1 MFYQYCSWD
10 KVISFLDLKQVPWC
24 FTIYYEELQPQNT
37 KIQAT
42 LRESCIAARP
52 SSDMSNFSLFIWMRL
67 FLLTHWSQD
76 VYFKFKIHFLTLE
89 DLPCSIT
96 ENASMLQLL
105 QKITLSPS
113 AFEKDMASDPKGTVN
128 MIILIHVQWNK
139 VEVKGNINRTSTTR
153 LKTPT
158 R

>member
-1 MFYQYCSWD
+1 
-10 KVISFLDLKQVPWC
+10 
-24 FTIYYEELQPQNT
+24 
-37 KIQAT
+37 
-42 LRESCIAARP
+42 
-52 SSDMSNFSLFIWMRL
+52 
-67 FLLTHWSQD
+67 
-76 VYFKFKIHFLTLE
+76 
-89 DLPCSIT
+89 
-96 ENASMLQLL
+96 MLQLL

-128 MIILIHVQWNK
+128 MIVLIHVQWNK

>member
-10 KVISFLDLKQVPWC
+10 QVISFLDLQQVPWC
-24 FTIYYEELQPQNT
+24 FTIHYEKLQPQNI

-76 VYFKFKIHFLTLE
+76 VYFKLRIHFLTLE
-89 DLPCSIT
+89 DLLCSIM

-105 QKITLSPS
+105 EKMTLSPH
-113 AFEKDMASDPKGTVN
+113 AFEKDMALDPKGMVK
-128 MIILIHVQWNK
+128 MIVLIHVKW
-139 VEVKGNINRTSTTR
+139 TTTTR
-153 LKTPT
+153 LKTPI
-158 R
+158 RQVCCWH